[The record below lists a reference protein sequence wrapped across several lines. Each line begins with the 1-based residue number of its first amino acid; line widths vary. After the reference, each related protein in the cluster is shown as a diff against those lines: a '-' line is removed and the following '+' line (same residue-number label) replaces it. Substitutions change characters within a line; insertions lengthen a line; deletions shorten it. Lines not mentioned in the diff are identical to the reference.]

1 MLLAGDSL
9 QRDGS
14 GVMGNLEF
22 LIITGSELQRSIIS
36 LFLLLP
42 GRAYLSRKK
51 KSRGILN

>member
-51 KSRGILN
+51 KVGVF